1 MKQGRTLLACLLTA
15 AAVVGGFFL
24 PELVAAVQE
33 RTAQSVQVETGPV
46 QLFSASALSLR
57 EKLMLMS
64 TGSVEWV
71 ELECGRNLDEDAALA
86 TARAYATG
94 FSRAAMDG
102 LTVSAQNAVPYYNMF
117 SDTGASFYIWECYFI
132 AADGSSL
139 WICLDDETGCL
150 LQLSWVNGRQASDEL
165 SWAKRVYAARDYLMD
180 VCAKAL
186 GTVYDGS
193 SYAEEPDQNL
203 ALDEMSGQVVY
214 CHMLEPETNEVFDI
228 PIWYNEVNFYF
239 NMFP

>member
-33 RTAQSVQVETGPV
+33 RTAQPVQVETGPV

-117 SDTGASFYIWECYFI
+117 SDTGASFYI
-132 AADGSSL
+132 
-139 WICLDDETGCL
+139 
-150 LQLSWVNGRQASDEL
+150 
-165 SWAKRVYAARDYLMD
+165 
-180 VCAKAL
+180 
-186 GTVYDGS
+186 
-193 SYAEEPDQNL
+193 
-203 ALDEMSGQVVY
+203 
-214 CHMLEPETNEVFDI
+214 
-228 PIWYNEVNFYF
+228 
-239 NMFP
+239 